1 MSTGR
6 ARVAPH
12 AGVLPGLSHNGG
24 MQLHYIANAGQPSSS
39 GRTIPVIDPS
49 DGQAFDEL
57 QRGTAEDIAAAV
69 AAARQC
75 YERVWTKLSG
85 AERGR
90 LLMRLSNKVA
100 EHADELAALEQRD
113 CGKPT
118 KQARADALALVRYF
132 EFYAGACDKLHGDTI
147 PYQEGYSVFTW
158 REPHGV
164 TGHVIPWNYPMQ
176 IFGRSVGGALAAGN
190 VCVVKPSEDA
200 CLSLIRVAQLAAD
213 VGFPAGA
220 INIVTGYGH
229 EVGDALAR
237 HPGIDHISFTGSP
250 RVGTLIQQV
259 AAERHCPVTLELGGK
274 SPQIVFADA
283 DVDAALPV
291 LINAIVQNA
300 GQTCSAGSR
309 VLIEQA
315 IYEPL
320 LERLGQAFEN
330 LRVGP
335 AAMDLDV
342 GPLIRASQQQRVWD
356 FLSDAHVAGIGTV
369 AQGQVVDEAPET
381 GYYQAPTLLRDVPV
395 QHRLAQE
402 EVFGPVLA
410 AMSFKDEDEAVALAN
425 ATHFGLVA
433 GIWTRDGGRQ
443 LRMARRVKSGQVFI
457 NNYGAGGG
465 VELPFGGVKS
475 SGYGREKG
483 FEALYGFTTLKTVAI
498 RHG

>member
-1 MSTGR
+1 
-6 ARVAPH
+6 
-12 AGVLPGLSHNGG
+12 
-24 MQLHYIANAGQPSSS
+24 MQLHYIANTPVRASSE
-39 GRTIPVIDPS
+39 RTLPVIDPS
-49 DGQAFDEL
+49 DGQPFDTI
-57 QRGTAEDIAAAV
+57 QRGTPEDIGAAV
-69 AAARQC
+69 QAARQC
-75 YERVWTKLSG
+75 FEGPWSRLSA

-90 LLMRLSNKVA
+90 LLMRLSLKVS
-100 EHADELAALEQRD
+100 ERADELAAIEQRD

-118 KQARADALALVRYF
+118 KQARADALALARYF
-132 EFYAGACDKLHGDTI
+132 EFYAGACDKLHGETL
-147 PYQEGYSVFTW
+147 PYQEGYTVLTW

-190 VCVVKPSEDA
+190 CCVVKPSEDA
-200 CLSLIRVAQLAAD
+200 CLSLIRVAQLAAE

-220 INIVTGYGH
+220 INIVTGLGH

-250 RVGTLIQQV
+250 SVGTIIQQV

-274 SPQIVFADA
+274 SPQILFADA
-283 DVDAALPV
+283 DLEAALPV
-291 LINAIVQNA
+291 VINAIVQNA

-309 VLIEQA
+309 LLVQQA
-315 IYEPL
+315 LYEPL
-320 LERLGQAFEN
+320 LERLGEAFTK

-342 GPLIRASQQQRVWD
+342 GPLIRATQQQRVWD
-356 FLSDAHVAGIGTV
+356 FLSDAQHAGIPMV
-369 AQGQVVDEAPET
+369 AQGTVVDEAPET
-381 GYYQAPTLLRDVPV
+381 GFYQAPTLLRDVPV
-395 QHRLAQE
+395 THRLAQE

-410 AMSFKDEDEAVALAN
+410 AMSFRDEDHAVELAN

-433 GIWTRDGGRQ
+433 GIWTRDGARQ

>member
-1 MSTGR
+1 LLN
-6 ARVAPH
+6 VA
-12 AGVLPGLSHNGG
+12 HNWP
-24 MQLHYIANAGQPSSS
+24 MQLNFIGNSNVLSAS
-39 GRTIPVIDPS
+39 GKTLQVLDPS
-49 DGQAFDEL
+49 DGQPFDEL
-57 QRGTAEDIAAAV
+57 QRSNATDIDAAV
-69 AAARQC
+69 RAARDC
-75 YERVWTKLSG
+75 FDNTWHKVSA

-90 LLMRLSNKVA
+90 LMMKLAQKIA
-100 EHADELAALEQRD
+100 AHADELSLLEQRD
-113 CGKPT
+113 CGKPV

-132 EFYAGACDKLHGDTI
+132 EFYAGACDKLHGATI
-147 PYQEGYSVFTW
+147 PYQDGYSVFTW

-164 TGHVIPWNYPMQ
+164 TGHIIPWNYPMQ

-190 VCVVKPSEDA
+190 ACVVKPAEDA
-200 CLSLIRVAQLAAD
+200 CLSLIRVAQLAAE

-274 SPQIVFADA
+274 SPQLIFADA
-283 DVDAALPV
+283 DLDAAIPV
-291 LINAIVQNA
+291 VINAIVQNA

-309 VLIEQA
+309 VLIEKS

-320 LERLGQAFEN
+320 LERLGKAFAA

-342 GPLIRASQQQRVWD
+342 GPLIRQSQQQRVWD
-356 FLSDAHVAGIGTV
+356 FLSDAHVAGIPMV
-369 AQGQVVDEAPET
+369 AQGVVVDEAPET
-381 GYYQAPTLLRDVPV
+381 GFYQAPTLLRDVPV
-395 QHRLAQE
+395 DHRLAQE

-410 AMSFKDEDEAVALAN
+410 AMQFADEDEAIALAN

-433 GIWTRDGGRQ
+433 GVWTENGARQ
-443 LRMARRVKSGQVFI
+443 FRMAKRLRSGQVFI

-483 FEALYGFTTLKTVAI
+483 FEALYGFTTLKTVAVK
-498 RHG
+498 HN

>member
-1 MSTGR
+1 MEE
-6 ARVAPH
+6 ARH
-12 AGVLPGLSHNGG
+12 FIGG
-24 MQLHYIANAGQPSSS
+24 EWSASS
-39 GRTIPVIDPS
+39 GGETIAVLDPS
-49 DGQAFDEL
+49 DGQPFTTLA
-57 QRGTAEDIAAAV
+57 RGTAADIDAAV
-69 AAARQC
+69 HAARRAF
-75 YERVWTKLSG
+75 EG
-85 AERGR
+85 AWGAASAVERGR
-90 LLMRLSNKVA
+90 VLHRLSMLVTIHQ
-100 EHADELAALEQRD
+100 EELALLEARD
-113 CGKPT
+113 TGKPL
-118 KQARADALALVRYF
+118 KQARADSAALARYF
-132 EFYAGACDKLHGDTI
+132 EFYAGACDKFHGETI
-147 PYQEGYSVFTW
+147 PYLDGYSVMTW

-190 VCVVKPSEDA
+190 CCVVKPAEDA
-200 CLSLIRVAQLAAD
+200 CLSLIRVAQLAAE

-283 DVDAALPV
+283 DLDAAIPV
-291 LINAIVQNA
+291 LINAIVQNS

-309 VLIEQA
+309 VLIEGS

-320 LERLGQAFEN
+320 LDRLGAAFEK

-335 AAMDLDV
+335 AAMDLDL
-342 GPLIRASQQQRVWD
+342 GPLIRQTQQQRVWD
-356 FLSDAHVAGIGTV
+356 FLSDAQTAGIPMV
-369 AQGQVVDEAPET
+369 AQGQVVEEAPDS
-381 GYYQAPTLLRDVPV
+381 GFYQAPTLLRDVPV
-395 QHRLAQE
+395 DHRIAQE

-410 AMSFKDEDEAVALAN
+410 AMRFDGEDDAVRLAN
-425 ATHFGLVA
+425 ATQFGLVA
-433 GIWTRDGGRQ
+433 GVWTRDGSRQ
-443 LRMARRVKSGQVFI
+443 FRMAKRLRSGQVFI

>member
-1 MSTGR
+1 M
-6 ARVAPH
+6 PD
-12 AGVLPGLSHNGG
+12 
-24 MQLHYIANAGQPSSS
+24 MQLNYIANAAVPSSS
-39 GRTIPVIDPS
+39 GHTIPMLDPS
-49 DGQAFDEL
+49 DGQPFDAI
-57 QRGTAEDIAAAV
+57 QRSNAADIDAAV
-69 AAARQC
+69 GAARQC
-75 YERVWTKLSG
+75 LDAVWSKLS
-85 AERGR
+85 ATERGR
-90 LLMRLSNKVA
+90 LLMRLSAKVA
-100 EHADELAALEQRD
+100 ENAEELALIEQRD

-118 KQARADALALVRYF
+118 RQARADALALARYF

-147 PYQEGYSVFTW
+147 PYQDGYTVMTW
-158 REPHGV
+158 YQPHGA
-164 TGHVIPWNYPMQ
+164 TGHIIPWNYPMQ
-176 IFGRSVGGALAAGN
+176 IFGGSVGGALAAGN

-200 CLSLIRVAQLAAD
+200 CLSLIRIAELAAE

-250 RVGTLIQQV
+250 SVGTLIQQV
-259 AAERHCPVTLELGGK
+259 AAQRHCPVTLELGGK

-283 DVDAALPV
+283 DLDAAVP
-291 LINAIVQNA
+291 AILNGIIQNA

-309 VLIEQA
+309 LLVAQQ

-320 LERLGQAFEN
+320 LERLGVAFAN

-342 GPLIRASQQQRVWD
+342 GPLIRQSQQQRVWD
-356 FLSDAHVAGIGTV
+356 FLSDAQVANIPMV
-369 AQGQVVDEAPET
+369 AQGQIVDEAPET
-381 GYYQAPTLLRDVPV
+381 GFYQAPTLFRDVPV
-395 QHRLAQE
+395 MHRLAQE

-410 AMSFKDEDEAVALAN
+410 AMSFRDENHAVELAN
-425 ATHFGLVA
+425 ATRFGLVA
-433 GIWTRDGGRQ
+433 GVWTADGARQ
-443 LRMARRVKSGQVFI
+443 FRMAKRVKSGQIFI

-483 FEALYGFTTLKTVAI
+483 LEALYGFTTLKTIAI

>member
-1 MSTGR
+1 
-6 ARVAPH
+6 
-12 AGVLPGLSHNGG
+12 
-24 MQLHYIANAGQPSSS
+24 MQLHFIANTPVRSTSE
-39 GRTIPVIDPS
+39 RTLPVIDPS
-49 DGQAFDEL
+49 DGQTYDTI
-57 QRGTAEDIAAAV
+57 QRGTADDVNEAV
-69 AAARQC
+69 QAARRC
-75 YERVWTKLSG
+75 FEGPWSKLSA

-90 LLMRLSNKVA
+90 LLMRLSMKVA

-118 KQARADALALVRYF
+118 RQARADAVALARYF
-132 EFYAGACDKLHGDTI
+132 EFYAGACDKLHGETL
-147 PYQEGYSVFTW
+147 PYQEGYTVMTW

-190 VCVVKPSEDA
+190 VSVVKPSEDA
-200 CLSLIRVAQLAAD
+200 CMSLIRVAQLAAE

-283 DVDAALPV
+283 DVDQVLPV
-291 LINAIVQNA
+291 VINAIVQNA

-309 VLIEQA
+309 LLVEQSL
-315 IYEPL
+315 YEPL
-320 LERLGQAFEN
+320 LERLGEAFTR

-335 AAMDLDV
+335 ADMDLDL
-342 GPLIRASQQQRVWD
+342 GPLIRQTQQQRVWD
-356 FLSDAHVAGIGTV
+356 FLSDAQHAGIPVV
-369 AQGQVVDEAPET
+369 AQGSIVDEAPES
-381 GYYQAPTLLRDVPV
+381 GYYQAPTLLRDVPIT
-395 QHRLAQE
+395 HRLAQE

-410 AMSFKDEDEAVALAN
+410 AMSFRDEDHAVELAN
-425 ATHFGLVA
+425 GTDFGLVA
-433 GIWTRDGGRQ
+433 GIWTRDGSRM
-443 LRMARRVKSGQVFI
+443 LRMAKRVKSGQVFI

-498 RHG
+498 KHG

>member
-1 MSTGR
+1 
-6 ARVAPH
+6 
-12 AGVLPGLSHNGG
+12 
-24 MQLHYIANAGQPSSS
+24 MQLNFIANASQPSSS
-39 GRTIPVIDPS
+39 GRTIPMVDPS
-49 DGQAFDEL
+49 DGQPFDEI
-57 QRGTAEDIAAAV
+57 QRSNAADIDVAV
-69 AAARQC
+69 HAARQC
-75 YERVWTKLSG
+75 LDAVWGKLSA

-90 LLMRLSNKVA
+90 LLMRLSAAVA
-100 EHADELAALEQRD
+100 ENADELALIEQRD

-118 KQARADALALVRYF
+118 KQARADAAALARYF
-132 EFYAGACDKLHGDTI
+132 EFYAGACDKFHGETI
-147 PYQEGYSVFTW
+147 PYLDGYSVLTW

-164 TGHVIPWNYPMQ
+164 TGHIIPWNYPMQ

-190 VCVVKPSEDA
+190 VCVVKPAEDA
-200 CLSLIRVAQLAAD
+200 CLSLLRVAQLAAE

-220 INIVTGYGH
+220 INIVTGLGH

-250 RVGTLIQQV
+250 KVGTLIQQV

-274 SPQIVFADA
+274 SPQIIFADA
-283 DVDAALPV
+283 DLDAAIPAV
-291 LINAIVQNA
+291 INAIVQNA

-320 LERLGQAFEN
+320 LARLGQAFEG

-342 GPLIRASQQQRVWD
+342 GPLIRQSQQQRVWD
-356 FLSDAHVAGIGTV
+356 FLSDAQVAHIPMV
-369 AQGQVVDEAPET
+369 AQGQIVDEAPET
-381 GYYQAPTLLRDVPV
+381 GFYQVPTLLRDVPP

-402 EVFGPVLA
+402 EVFGPVLCA
-410 AMSFKDEDEAVALAN
+410 LPFKDEDDAVALAN
-425 ATHFGLVA
+425 ATQFGLVA
-433 GIWTRDGGRQ
+433 GIWTRDGARQ
-443 LRMARRVKSGQVFI
+443 FRMAKRVKSGQVFI

>member
-1 MSTGR
+1 
-6 ARVAPH
+6 
-12 AGVLPGLSHNGG
+12 
-24 MQLHYIANAGQPSSS
+24 MQLHYIANASVRSAS
-39 GRTIPVIDPS
+39 ERTLPVIDPS
-49 DGQAFDEL
+49 DGQVYDSI
-57 QRGTAEDIAAAV
+57 QRGTAEDVDAAV
-69 AAARQC
+69 QAARHC
-75 YERVWTKLSG
+75 YEKVWSKLSA

-90 LLMRLSNKVA
+90 LLMRLSMKVA
-100 EHADELAALEQRD
+100 EHADELAAIEQRD

-118 KQARADALALVRYF
+118 RQAKADAAALARYF
-132 EFYAGACDKLHGDTI
+132 EFYAGACDKLHGDTL
-147 PYQEGYSVFTW
+147 PYQEGYTVLTW

-190 VCVVKPSEDA
+190 ACVVKPSEDA
-200 CLSLIRVAQLAAD
+200 CLSLLRVAQLAAE

-250 RVGTLIQQV
+250 SVGTIIQQV

-283 DVDAALPV
+283 DLDQVLPTV
-291 LINAIVQNA
+291 INAIVQNA

-309 VLIEQA
+309 LLVERSL
-315 IYEPL
+315 YEPL
-320 LERLGQAFEN
+320 LDRLGAAFSR

-342 GPLIRASQQQRVWD
+342 GPLIRQTQQQRVWD
-356 FLSDAHVAGIGTV
+356 FLSDAQVAGIPMV

-395 QHRLAQE
+395 SHRLAQE

-410 AMSFKDEDEAVALAN
+410 AMSFQDEDHAVELAN
-425 ATHFGLVA
+425 ATQFGLVA
-433 GIWTRDGGRQ
+433 GVWTRDGARQ
-443 LRMARRVKSGQVFI
+443 LRMARRVRSGQVFI

-483 FEALYGFTTLKTVAI
+483 FEALLGFTTLKTVAI
-498 RHG
+498 KHG

>member
-1 MSTGR
+1 
-6 ARVAPH
+6 
-12 AGVLPGLSHNGG
+12 
-24 MQLHYIANAGQPSSS
+24 MQFHYIANETHPSSA
-39 GRTIPVIDPS
+39 GRTLPVIDPS
-49 DGQAFDEL
+49 DGLPFDEL
-57 QRGTAEDIAAAV
+57 QRGNAEDIDVAV
-69 AAARQC
+69 RSARRC
-75 YERVWTKLSG
+75 YDSIWAKLSA

-90 LLMRLSNKVA
+90 LLMRLAESIA
-100 EHADELAALEQRD
+100 EHAEELAVLEQRD

-118 KQARADALALVRYF
+118 RQARADVVALVRYF
-132 EFYAGACDKLHGDTI
+132 EYYAGACDKLHGDTI
-147 PYQEGYSVFTW
+147 PYLEGYSVFTW

-164 TGHVIPWNYPMQ
+164 TGHIIPWNYPMQ
-176 IFGRSVGGALAAGN
+176 IFGRSVGAALAAGN

-200 CLSLIRVAQLAAD
+200 CLSLLRVARLAAE

-220 INIVTGYGH
+220 INVVTGLGH

-250 RVGTLIQQV
+250 KVGTLIQQV

-274 SPQIVFADA
+274 SPQIIFEDA
-283 DVDAALPV
+283 DLDAALPTV
-291 LINAIVQNA
+291 INAIVQNA

-309 VLIEQA
+309 LLVQKS

-320 LERLGQAFEN
+320 LDRLGNSFQQ

-335 AAMDLDV
+335 AAMDLDL
-342 GPLIRASQQQRVWD
+342 GPLIRATQQQRVWD
-356 FLSDAHVAGIGTV
+356 FLSDAHAAGIDTV
-369 AQGQVVDEAPET
+369 AQGEVVDEAPET
-381 GYYQAPTLLRDVPV
+381 GYYQAPTLLRDVPMN
-395 QHRLAQE
+395 HRLAQE

-410 AMSFKDEDEAVALAN
+410 AMSFRDEDQAVELAN
-425 ATHFGLVA
+425 GTQFGLVA

-443 LRMARRVKSGQVFI
+443 LRMAKRVRSGQVFV

>member
-1 MSTGR
+1 M
-6 ARVAPH
+6 P
-12 AGVLPGLSHNGG
+12 LN
-24 MQLHYIANAGQPSSS
+24 YIANSAVRSASGQ
-39 GRTIPVIDPS
+39 TLPVIDPA
-49 DGQAFDEL
+49 DGQTYDTIERSNAADV
-57 QRGTAEDIAAAV
+57 DAAV
-69 AAARQC
+69 QAARQC
-75 YERVWTKLSG
+75 FDGPWGRLSA

-90 LLMRLSNKVA
+90 LLMKLSAKVA
-100 EHADELAALEQRD
+100 EHADELAAIEQRD

-118 KQARADALALVRYF
+118 KQAKADALALVRYF
-132 EFYAGACDKLHGDTI
+132 EFYAGAGDKLHGDTI
-147 PYQEGYSVFTW
+147 PYLDGYSVLTW

-200 CLSLIRVAQLAAD
+200 CLSLIRVAELAAE

-250 RVGTLIQQV
+250 SVGTIIQQV

-274 SPQIVFADA
+274 GPQVVFDDA
-283 DVDAALPV
+283 DVDAALPF
-291 LINAIVQNA
+291 LISAIVQNS

-309 VLIEQA
+309 LLVQRGL
-315 IYEPL
+315 YEPL
-320 LERLGQAFEN
+320 LERLGQAFSA
-330 LRVGP
+330 LRAGP
-335 AAMDLDV
+335 PKMDLDL
-342 GPLIRASQQQRVWD
+342 GPLIRATQQQRVRG
-356 FLSDAHVAGIGTV
+356 FLEQARADGIATV
-369 AQGQVVDEAPET
+369 AQGQVVSEAPAS
-381 GYYQAPTLLRDVPV
+381 GFYAAPTLLRDVPMN
-395 QHRLAQE
+395 HRLAQE

-410 AMSFKDEDEAVALAN
+410 AMCFEDEDQAVQMAN

-433 GIWTRDGGRQ
+433 GVWTRDGGRQ
-443 LRMARRVKSGQVFI
+443 FRMAKRVKAGQIFV

-483 FEALYGFTTLKTVAI
+483 FEALLGFTTLKTVAI